1 MSNFTLDEL
10 AQFSQ
15 QEKELRKI
23 LQEETHDLPEIEYV
37 PSDLA
42 VRNILNYAKVLS
54 VRDTKNYGKV
64 EMILN

>member
-15 QEKELRKI
+15 EEKELRKI
-23 LQEETHDLPEIEYV
+23 LQDEPDLPEIEYA
-37 PSDLA
+37 PSDLS
-42 VRNILNYAKVLS
+42 VRLILNYAKVLS
-54 VRDTKNYGKV
+54 VRDTQKHGQV